1 MPWQDGRVDISVV
14 VDPSTLPPPFTWS
27 APWTGWNLGPAAVVP
42 VVIAGAAYIAGVRR
56 LRRNGWRWDPGRT
69 FAFASGL
76 VAVLVALASPID
88 AYAEVR
94 FSVHMAQHVLLMLVA
109 PPLLALGAPI
119 TLALRSAS
127 PSARRRLWQP
137 LVRSRAAR
145 VLSNPVVGWVL
156 FATGPFALHFSPI
169 YQASMES
176 AWMHAIEH
184 GLFLGI
190 GLVYWWPLVGAD
202 PSPHR
207 VSYPAR
213 IFSLLL
219 AIPAG
224 GFLSLAL
231 FSEESPL
238 YVWYAALPAPWA
250 GAVADQRDAA
260 ALMWVVG
267 GAILVVAVLLEATA
281 WKRSEEARQRR
292 IEASD
297 AGRGGE
303 PTAAVGPATE

>member
-1 MPWQDGRVDISVV
+1 MGP
-14 VDPSTLPPPFTWS
+14 VDPGSLDPALFPPPFSWRAVVTE
-27 APWTGWNLGPAAVVP
+27 WNLAPATIVP
-42 VVIAGAAYIAGVRR
+42 VVLAMAAYLTGVRR
-56 LRRNGWRWDPGRT
+56 LRRAGTPWRAGRT
-69 FAFASGL
+69 AAFLAGL
-76 VAVLVALASPID
+76 AAVLLALASPID

-119 TLALRSAS
+119 TLAVRTAT
-127 PSARRRLWQP
+127 PETRRTVWQP
-137 LVRSRAAR
+137 VLRSRAVAW
-145 VLSNPVVGWVL
+145 LSNPVVGWVL

-169 YQASMES
+169 YQASMGS
-176 AWMHAIEH
+176 TLVHAIEH

-207 VSYPAR
+207 VSYPVR

-231 FSEESPL
+231 FSETSPL
-238 YVWYAALPAPWA
+238 YAWYAGLPAPWA
-250 GAVADQRDAA
+250 GALGDQRDAA
-260 ALMWVVG
+260 ALMWAIG
-267 GAILVVAVLLEATA
+267 GAILVIAVLFEAAA
-281 WKRSEEARQRR
+281 WRRAEESRDRR
-292 IEASD
+292 
-297 AGRGGE
+297 GE
-303 PTAAVGPATE
+303 RAPISG